1 MPTSRFD
8 IVGVVAKEDDE
19 LTMLEHGAA
28 QVSLRG
34 L

>member
-1 MPTSRFD
+1 
-8 IVGVVAKEDDE
+8 VGVVVKEDDE
-19 LTMLEHGAA
+19 LTMFEHGAA

>member
-1 MPTSRFD
+1 
-8 IVGVVAKEDDE
+8 VGVVAKEDDE

>member
-1 MPTSRFD
+1 
-8 IVGVVAKEDDE
+8 VGVIAKEDDE
-19 LTMLEHGAA
+19 PAMLEHGAA